1 MFSVPSDAFYG
12 LFTQCD
18 CDCDF
23 LSQQIG
29 SIGYHCNYSHGVI
42 AIMTLNPMQP
52 ISCDKYIADAIAPYE
67 RPFKVTRVVQ
77 CHII

>member
-1 MFSVPSDAFYG
+1 MFSVPSDVFYG
-12 LFTQCD
+12 LFAQCD

-29 SIGYHCNYSHGVI
+29 FIAYHCKYSHGVI

-52 ISCDKYIADAIAPYE
+52 ISCDKYIAVTIAPCE
-67 RPFKVTRVVQ
+67 RPFKVTCVVQ
-77 CHII
+77 CHTI